1 MTNNKAER
9 ALRPLVIKRK
19 LSYGSKTQK
28 GADVISIPPL
38 RLHDAATPASGEL
51 LRGISGKSCVNGIP
65 HRLQSQ

>member
-28 GADVISIPPL
+28 GADVISILLSVCTTL
-38 RLHDAATPASGEL
+38 RHQHPGTYAAYREILRKWHPA
-51 LRGISGKSCVNGIP
+51 
-65 HRLQSQ
+65 